1 MLWAI
6 LDAQLAFEIAKKDK
20 EVDELYEQVRQHC
33 LQVMHSC
40 PQDNIDQGVRL
51 VFIARYMER
60 IGDHITNICEKII
73 YAKNGEMIEIG

>member
-1 MLWAI
+1 
-6 LDAQLAFEIAKKDK
+6 
-20 EVDELYEQVRQHC
+20 
-33 LQVMHSC
+33 MHSC